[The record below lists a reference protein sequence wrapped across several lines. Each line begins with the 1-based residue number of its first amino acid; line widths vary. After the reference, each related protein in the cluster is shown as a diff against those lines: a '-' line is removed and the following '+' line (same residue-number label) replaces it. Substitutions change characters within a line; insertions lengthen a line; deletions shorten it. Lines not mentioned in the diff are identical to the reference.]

1 MSQPVTTNPFIIML
15 INMTVV
21 FLVLI
26 ALGVVI
32 NLIHYVDPTKPKAK
46 KEEAPA
52 PAPAPAPV
60 VKAAPEPVKEEG
72 LTPEVVAVIAAAVA
86 SLGYGPG
93 AVKAIRPIERNGWK
107 QSGRTMEIQRL
118 IGRSFRSVIVCSAV
132 ISVICAAVGIILSIL
147 CSTPVGSTIVCADI
161 VVFFGF
167 SIAARLTGRTE

>member
-32 NLIHYVDPTKPKAK
+32 NLIHYFDPTKPKAK
-46 KEEAPA
+46 PEEAPA
-52 PAPAPAPV
+52 PAPAPA

-86 SLGYGPG
+86 SFGYGPG
-93 AVKAIRPIERNGWK
+93 AIKAIRPIDRNGWK
-107 QSGRTMEIQRL
+107 QSGRTM
-118 IGRSFRSVIVCSAV
+118 GM
-132 ISVICAAVGIILSIL
+132 
-147 CSTPVGSTIVCADI
+147 D
-161 VVFFGF
+161 
-167 SIAARLTGRTE
+167 RTV

>member
-32 NLIHYVDPTKPKAK
+32 NLIHYFDPSKPKAK
-46 KEEAPA
+46 PEEAPA
-52 PAPAPAPV
+52 PAPAPA

-86 SLGYGPG
+86 SFGYGPG
-93 AVKAIRPIERNGWK
+93 AIKAIRPIDRNGWK
-107 QSGRTMEIQRL
+107 QSGRAM
-118 IGRSFRSVIVCSAV
+118 GM
-132 ISVICAAVGIILSIL
+132 
-147 CSTPVGSTIVCADI
+147 D
-161 VVFFGF
+161 
-167 SIAARLTGRTE
+167 RTV